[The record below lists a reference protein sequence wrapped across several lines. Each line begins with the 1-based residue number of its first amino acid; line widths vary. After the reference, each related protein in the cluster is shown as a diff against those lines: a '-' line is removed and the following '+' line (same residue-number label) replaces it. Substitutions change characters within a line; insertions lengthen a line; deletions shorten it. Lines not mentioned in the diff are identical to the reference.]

1 MQYVNLNVRRN
12 FIQMSIDIEKYKQN
26 ALKILSPI
34 KPADNK
40 TKAENNF
47 LFSAIRSDAGRDIQD
62 YYLVYFLFV
71 NLLGFKNLGKF
82 EKIAWSIPID
92 YNGKAFLIEH
102 RKFGV
107 GIFIQNKDDEED
119 AKIITSKI
127 NGAIK
132 SSRPYFNYLAN
143 EAVKSS
149 QLNIVNNNEDLFNRY
164 NYFLKLYKSDYEE
177 KENRNKEQITIDGNF
192 VIGSTEYLD
201 LRDSTKWL
209 AISVIEAFFSWT
221 EHLFIHL
228 SVITQK
234 IKTGNEVSKLIDA
247 EWKDKFR
254 TAISDPTLE
263 NYFNDLLLIRNQV
276 RNFVAHGAFGKDGN
290 AFYFHSGAGAVPVIM
305 DFNRNKNRFSFI
317 GKLRFNDEEVIKL
330 IESFIADLFN
340 SNLKPAL
347 IYTQVN
353 NLITILPHASNGFY
367 ESAMQDEETMEKFCH
382 YLQNMFDD
390 AANMDW

>member
-1 MQYVNLNVRRN
+1 
-12 FIQMSIDIEKYKQN
+12 MSVDIEKYKQD

-34 KPADNK
+34 KPADNE
-40 TKAENNF
+40 TKAEKDF
-47 LFSAIRSDAGRDIQD
+47 LFSAIRSDAGREIQD

-71 NLLGFKNLGKF
+71 KLLGFKNLGQF
-82 EKIAWSIPID
+82 EKIAWSVPID

-107 GIFIQNKDDEED
+107 GIFIQNKDDEEE
-119 AKIITSKI
+119 AKIITKKI

-149 QLNIVNNNEDLFNRY
+149 KINIVNNNEDLFNRY
-164 NYFLKLYKSDYEE
+164 NYFLKLYKSEFEE
-177 KENRNKEQITIDGNF
+177 KENKNKEQITFENKF
-192 VIGSTEYLD
+192 VFGSSDYIH
-201 LRDSTKWL
+201 LRNSTKWL

-234 IKTGNEVSKLIDA
+234 IKTGGEVSRLIDA

-254 TAISDPTLE
+254 MAISDHTLE
-263 NYFNDLLLIRNQV
+263 KYFNDLLLIRNQV

-305 DFNRNKNRFSFI
+305 DFNRNKNRFSFS
-317 GKLRFNDEEVIKL
+317 GKLSFNDEEVINL
-330 IESFIADLFN
+330 IELFINDLFT

-347 IYTQVN
+347 IYTQEN

-367 ESAMQDEETMEKFCH
+367 ESAMQDVETMEKFCH
-382 YLQNMFDD
+382 YLHNMFDN
-390 AANMDW
+390 AANMDF